1 MGTAWGE
8 GDLRA
13 ALVQIGKYSNW
24 SVKPA
29 SEFFDYAE
37 KRKRKGTIGEAKG
50 WQAPRR
56 RYAFVYVPNVPGEI
70 GIMPH
75 KTAIDQKFPFS

>member
-1 MGTAWGE
+1 M
-8 GDLRA
+8 
-13 ALVQIGKYSNW
+13 QIGKYSNW

-37 KRKRKGTIGEAKG
+37 KRKKGVVGRGYWLANAEAALRVCLYPDVG
-50 WQAPRR
+50 
-56 RYAFVYVPNVPGEI
+56 GEI
-70 GIMPH
+70 GIMPD